1 MEKPQ
6 MEQPNSSESA
16 LETSL
21 FSKVGRVTDVIEES
35 LIAFFLGAM
44 TLLTFA
50 NVVFRYAFNDNILW
64 ALELTVFM
72 FAWMVLVGASYGVK
86 KHFHIGVDVIINL
99 APEKLRKVYALI
111 AVTSCLAFSILLL
124 IGSWNYWYPF
134 ATDRA
139 WYETDDI
146 PMPEMLQFL
155 ADWLNEGE
163 RYEKLPRFIPY
174 MALPIGMA
182 MLTFRFAQVAYQVVT
197 GKLDRMIA
205 GHEAEEELDALKAD
219 VLAGS
224 DEDAT
229 AVLNSTPQNKANES
243 STKSNVKED

>member
-1 MEKPQ
+1 
-6 MEQPNSSESA
+6 MEQSFISRIG
-16 LETSL
+16 
-21 FSKVGRVTDVIEES
+21 KVTDAIEET

-50 NVVFRYAFNDNILW
+50 NVISRYVFNDNILW

-86 KHFHIGVDVIINL
+86 QHFHIGVDVIINMVSAEKRKLFAILSVL
-99 APEKLRKVYALI
+99 A
-111 AVTSCLAFSILLL
+111 CLAFSILLL

-134 ATDRA
+134 ATERA

-163 RYEKLPRFIPY
+163 RYEKVPRFIPY

-182 MLTFRFAQVAYQVVT
+182 LLTFRFAQAAYRIMT
-197 GKLDRMIA
+197 GELDRLISA
-205 GHEAEEELDALKAD
+205 HEAEEDLEALKAD
-219 VLAGS
+219 MQDNAF
-224 DEDAT
+224 D
-229 AVLNSTPQNKANES
+229 
-243 STKSNVKED
+243 NVKDKDK

>member
-6 MEQPNSSESA
+6 MEQPNSSQSA

-243 STKSNVKED
+243 STKSNGKED

>member
-1 MEKPQ
+1 
-6 MEQPNSSESA
+6 MEQSIFA
-16 LETSL
+16 
-21 FSKVGRVTDVIEES
+21 KIGKVTDAIEET

-50 NVVFRYAFNDNILW
+50 NVIFRYVFNDNILW
-64 ALELTVFM
+64 ALELTVFL

-86 KHFHIGVDVIINL
+86 KHFHIGVDVVINM
-99 APEKLRKVYALI
+99 APEKLRKIYALI
-111 AVTSCLAFSILLL
+111 AAACCLTFSILLL

-134 ATDRA
+134 ATERA

-182 MLTFRFAQVAYQVVT
+182 LLTFRFSQITIQIAT
-197 GKLDRMIA
+197 GKLDRLIA
-205 GHEAEEELDALKAD
+205 GHEAEEELEALKEELKDAGEAMEPKTAD
-219 VLAGS
+219 S
-224 DEDAT
+224 PNNDK
-229 AVLNSTPQNKANES
+229 SKES
-243 STKSNVKED
+243 

>member
-1 MEKPQ
+1 
-6 MEQPNSSESA
+6 MEQSIFA
-16 LETSL
+16 RIG
-21 FSKVGRVTDVIEES
+21 KVTDAIEET

-44 TLLTFA
+44 TLLTFT
-50 NVVFRYAFNDNILW
+50 NVVFRYVFNDNILW
-64 ALELTVFM
+64 ALELTVFL

-86 KHFHIGVDVIINL
+86 KHFHIGVDVVINL
-99 APEKLRKVYALI
+99 APEKLRKIYALI
-111 AVTSCLAFSILLL
+111 AAACCLTFSILLL

-182 MLTFRFAQVAYQVVT
+182 LLTFRFAQVTYQIAI
-197 GKLDRMIA
+197 GKLDRLIA
-205 GHEAEEELDALKAD
+205 GHEAEEELEALKEELKD
-219 VLAGS
+219 AGEAMEPKQEKS
-224 DEDAT
+224 QDNDK
-229 AVLNSTPQNKANES
+229 SKES
-243 STKSNVKED
+243 

>member
-1 MEKPQ
+1 MEQSQ
-6 MEQPNSSESA
+6 MEQ
-16 LETSL
+16 SL
-21 FSKVGRVTDVIEES
+21 FSKVGRVTDLIEES

-86 KHFHIGVDVIINL
+86 KHFHIGVDVVINL

-111 AVTSCLAFSILLL
+111 AVTCCLAFSILLL

-146 PMPEMLQFL
+146 PMPEMLQYL

-182 MLTFRFAQVAYQVVT
+182 LLTFRFAQVAYQVAI
-197 GKLDRMIA
+197 GKIDRMIA
-205 GHEAEEELDALKAD
+205 GHEAEEDLDALKAQ
-219 VLAGS
+219 VEAGS

-229 AVLNSTPQNKANES
+229 AILDSQNSVKAEDSKPSNQQS
-243 STKSNVKED
+243 KSKDD

>member
-1 MEKPQ
+1 
-6 MEQPNSSESA
+6 MEQSIM
-16 LETSL
+16 T
-21 FSKVGRVTDVIEES
+21 KVGNVTDAFEET

-50 NVVFRYAFNDNILW
+50 NVISRYVFNDNILW

-86 KHFHIGVDVIINL
+86 KHFHIGVDVIINMVS
-99 APEKLRKVYALI
+99 EKWRKVCAI
-111 AVTSCLAFSILLL
+111 VAVLSCLTFSILLL

-134 ATDRA
+134 VTERA

-146 PMPEMLQFL
+146 PMPEVLQFL

-182 MLTFRFAQVAYQVVT
+182 MLTYRFLQVAYQVVT
-197 GKLDRMIA
+197 GKMDRMIA
-205 GHEAEEELDALKAD
+205 GHEAEEDLEALKAEMAD
-219 VLAGS
+219 NNAFES
-224 DEDAT
+224 
-229 AVLNSTPQNKANES
+229 LNTSQQRHSSETEQNTS
-243 STKSNVKED
+243 HTKDKGQ

>member
-1 MEKPQ
+1 MEQSQ
-6 MEQPNSSESA
+6 MEQ
-16 LETSL
+16 SL
-21 FSKVGRVTDVIEES
+21 FSKVGRVTDLIEES

-99 APEKLRKVYALI
+99 APDKLRKVYALI

-155 ADWLNEGE
+155 AEWLNEGE

-182 MLTFRFAQVAYQVVT
+182 LLTFRFIQVAYQVVT

-229 AVLNSTPQNKANES
+229 AVLDSTTNNKTNVS
-243 STKSNVKED
+243 GTKPNGKED

>member
-1 MEKPQ
+1 
-6 MEQPNSSESA
+6 MEQSIFA
-16 LETSL
+16 RIG
-21 FSKVGRVTDVIEES
+21 KVTDAIEET

-50 NVVFRYAFNDNILW
+50 NVIFRYVFNDNILW

-86 KHFHIGVDVIINL
+86 KHFHIGVDVVINL
-99 APEKLRKVYALI
+99 APEQLRKIYALI
-111 AVTSCLAFSILLL
+111 AVACCLAFSILLL

-134 ATDRA
+134 ATERA

-155 ADWLNEGE
+155 AEWLNEGE

-182 MLTFRFAQVAYQVVT
+182 LLTFRFAQITLQIMT
-197 GKLDRMIA
+197 GKLDRLIA
-205 GHEAEEELDALKAD
+205 GHEAEEELEALKAELKD
-219 VLAGS
+219 AG
-224 DEDAT
+224 DAMEPK
-229 AVLNSTPQNKANES
+229 NNNNQNKES
-243 STKSNVKED
+243 

>member
-1 MEKPQ
+1 
-6 MEQPNSSESA
+6 MEQTFFAKAGRITDA
-16 LETSL
+16 LEET
-21 FSKVGRVTDVIEES
+21 

-50 NVVFRYAFNDNILW
+50 NVIFRYVFNDNILW

-86 KHFHIGVDVIINL
+86 KHFHIGVDAIINMVSEPKRKIL
-99 APEKLRKVYALI
+99 ALLA
-111 AVTSCLAFSILLL
+111 AVCCLAFSVLLL

-134 ATDRA
+134 ATERA

-146 PMPEMLQFL
+146 PMPEMFQFL

-174 MALPIGMA
+174 FALPLGMAL
-182 MLTFRFAQVAYQVVT
+182 LTFRFVQITWQIAT
-197 GKLDRMIA
+197 GKLDRLIA
-205 GHEAEEELDALKAD
+205 GHEAEEELEALKEELSEAAD
-219 VLAGS
+219 AIPNSSSSS
-224 DEDAT
+224 DR
-229 AVLNSTPQNKANES
+229 
-243 STKSNVKED
+243 KEQ

>member
-1 MEKPQ
+1 
-6 MEQPNSSESA
+6 MEQSIFA
-16 LETSL
+16 RIG
-21 FSKVGRVTDVIEES
+21 KVTDAIEET

-50 NVVFRYAFNDNILW
+50 NVVFRYVFNDNILW

-86 KHFHIGVDVIINL
+86 KHFHIGVDVVINL
-99 APEKLRKVYALI
+99 APEQLRKIYALI
-111 AVTSCLAFSILLL
+111 AAACCLAFSILLL

-134 ATDRA
+134 ATERA

-155 ADWLNEGE
+155 SDLLNEGE
-163 RYEKLPRFIPY
+163 RYEKMPRFIPY

-182 MLTFRFAQVAYQVVT
+182 LLTFRFAQITLQIIS
-197 GKLDRMIA
+197 GKLDRLIA
-205 GHEAEEELDALKAD
+205 GHEAEEELEALKEELKD
-219 VLAGS
+219 AG
-224 DEDAT
+224 EAMEPK
-229 AVLNSTPQNKANES
+229 NNNNQNKES
-243 STKSNVKED
+243 

>member
-1 MEKPQ
+1 MEQSQ
-6 MEQPNSSESA
+6 MEQ
-16 LETSL
+16 SL
-21 FSKVGRVTDVIEES
+21 FSKVGRVTDLIEES

-86 KHFHIGVDVIINL
+86 KHFHIGVDVVINL
-99 APEKLRKVYALI
+99 APEKLRKVYALV
-111 AVTSCLAFSILLL
+111 AVTCCLAFSILLL

-182 MLTFRFAQVAYQVVT
+182 LLTFRFAQIAYQVAT
-197 GKLDRMIA
+197 GKIDRMIA
-205 GHEAEEELDALKAD
+205 GHEAEEDLDALKAQ
-219 VLAGS
+219 VEAGS

-229 AVLNSTPQNKANES
+229 AILDSQNSVKAEDSKPSNQQS
-243 STKSNVKED
+243 KSKDD

>member
-1 MEKPQ
+1 MEK
-6 MEQPNSSESA
+6 SILA
-16 LETSL
+16 
-21 FSKVGRVTDVIEES
+21 KVGQVTDAIEEG
-35 LIAFFLGAM
+35 LIAFFLGGM

-50 NVVFRYAFNDNILW
+50 NVVSRYVFNDNILW

-86 KHFHIGVDVIINL
+86 RHFHIGVDVVINM
-99 APEKLRKVYALI
+99 APEKLRKAYAI
-111 AVTSCLAFSILLL
+111 AAVISCLAFSILML

-134 ATDRA
+134 VTDRA

-146 PMPEMLQFL
+146 PMPEILQFL

-163 RYEKLPRFIPY
+163 RYEKMPRFIPY

-182 MLTFRFAQVAYQVVT
+182 LLTFRFIQIAHQILT

-205 GHEAEEELDALKAD
+205 GHEAEEDLEALKAD
-219 VLAGS
+219 V
-224 DEDAT
+224 
-229 AVLNSTPQNKANES
+229 ES
-243 STKSNVKED
+243 GVGDIMDKSGQGKERN

>member
-1 MEKPQ
+1 MEQSQ
-6 MEQPNSSESA
+6 MEQ
-16 LETSL
+16 SL
-21 FSKVGRVTDVIEES
+21 FSKVGRVTDLIEES

-182 MLTFRFAQVAYQVVT
+182 LLTFRFIQIAYQVVT

-224 DEDAT
+224 NEDAT
-229 AVLNSTPQNKANES
+229 AVLDSTTNNKTNVS
-243 STKSNVKED
+243 GTKPNGKED

>member
-1 MEKPQ
+1 
-6 MEQPNSSESA
+6 MEQ
-16 LETSL
+16 SL
-21 FSKVGRVTDVIEES
+21 ISRIGKVTDAFEET

-50 NVVFRYAFNDNILW
+50 NVISRYVFNDNILW

-86 KHFHIGVDVIINL
+86 KHFHIGVDVVINMVSENNRKLFAILSVL
-99 APEKLRKVYALI
+99 A
-111 AVTSCLAFSILLL
+111 CLTFSALLL

-134 ATDRA
+134 VTDRA

-163 RYEKLPRFIPY
+163 RYEKMPRFIPY

-182 MLTFRFAQVAYQVVT
+182 LLTFRFAQAAYQIFT
-197 GKLDRMIA
+197 GKLDRLIA
-205 GHEAEEELDALKAD
+205 GHEAEEDLEALKAEMQD
-219 VLAGS
+219 NAF
-224 DEDAT
+224 D
-229 AVLNSTPQNKANES
+229 
-243 STKSNVKED
+243 NVKDKDK

>member
-1 MEKPQ
+1 MEQSQ
-6 MEQPNSSESA
+6 MEQ
-16 LETSL
+16 SL
-21 FSKVGRVTDVIEES
+21 FSKVGRVTDLIEES

-146 PMPEMLQFL
+146 PMPDMLQFL

-182 MLTFRFAQVAYQVVT
+182 LLTFRFIQIAYQVVT

-224 DEDAT
+224 NEDAT
-229 AVLNSTPQNKANES
+229 AVLDSTTNNKTNVS
-243 STKSNVKED
+243 GTKPNGKED

>member
-243 STKSNVKED
+243 STKSKGKED